1 MVVVVLG
8 TLGVRGGIGLVLGV
22 RGGGVVCC
30 WVHGGGVGLVVV
42 VMVWWC

>member
-1 MVVVVLG
+1 MFVV
-8 TLGVRGGIGLVLGV
+8 VLGV
-22 RGGGVVCC
+22 RGGGVVWC